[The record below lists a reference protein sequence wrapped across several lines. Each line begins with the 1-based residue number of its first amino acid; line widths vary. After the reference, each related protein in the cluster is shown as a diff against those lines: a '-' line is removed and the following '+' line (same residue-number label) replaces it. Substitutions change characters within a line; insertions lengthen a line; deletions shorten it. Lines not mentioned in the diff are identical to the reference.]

1 MKKVLLGLLIGLPLG
16 AVLHL
21 LGREAGE
28 YSSSERWH
36 ECMNYRSEKKLEA
49 LPYCWRTFSA
59 KCSPSWEQLAVYQPE
74 WWDDHPETTEQKDP
88 EDGKCS
94 FE

>member
-1 MKKVLLGLLIGLPLG
+1 MKKVLLGLLLGLPLG
-16 AVLHL
+16 VMFHL

-28 YSSSERWH
+28 YNSSNRWH
-36 ECMNYRSEKKLEA
+36 SCMDYRKSKGLEP

-59 KCSPSWEQLAVYQPE
+59 KCSPLWEELTVYQPE
-74 WWDDHPETTEQKDP
+74 WWDDHPEQAEIKDP

-94 FE
+94 YE